1 MGLAIIPNAITGY
14 AAPPSLANICALN
27 PAKDPFAPP
36 PIQTAQHINLRT
48 TEFVEELSQRFFK
61 QTQPPELK
69 ALQKLIKVIS
79 KEGILPIRDSLFKQK
94 GYLSRLFSNESWKDW
109 TDNRTPI
116 GKVIRLYCDCVT
128 SSTQLEVFM
137 DLLDRNLLEVSN
149 RDAAR
154 LLKTLRMPKNQPN
167 ETPGPFPPSIDC
179 EQLDGTNGFIL
190 NGEKGAGQTSTSSGE
205 SVNAAG
211 DVNGDGIA
219 DFIIG
224 APNYPGSNTVPD
236 GRAYLI
242 FGKKQWSSP
251 ISLSDL
257 HGSNGY
263 NGFMIDG
270 WFFSAEAVNGAG
282 DINGDGIDDLIIE
295 SAGELNFPLP
305 TVFGYIVFGRRG
317 NWNSPFILD
326 KVNGT
331 DGFVVYGGRGGGTIW
346 HPASVSGAGDINGDG
361 IDDFVIGDGSNA
373 NTPSGWCF
381 VFFGSRNS
389 WSSLINIASLN
400 GSNGFILNGENA
412 NAETG
417 ISVSDAGDVN
427 GDGIKDMII
436 GAPGANTGNVMN
448 AGRAY
453 ILFGRK
459 GKWNSP
465 IQLSDLNGDNGV
477 ILDGQD
483 TGDRCGTSVSR
494 AGDVN
499 GDGIDDFIIGAP
511 GATANGKLNAGVS
524 YVVFGSKAKWS
535 SPINFAT
542 LNGLN
547 GCIINGIDSDGK
559 LGYSVRAAGDVNGD
573 GIGDLII
580 GAPKYTHITEGIGKS
595 YIIFGQKGRWPNP
608 YDISALNGSNGFKLY
623 TSTYSENVLGTSVSG
638 AGDINEDGIDDII
651 VGAPPPPDIY
661 DPIPEAGNVY
671 VVFGKKGSQN
681 PTNPPNSVNP
691 FNSGLVIGLSVGGA
705 IAFSGLV
712 ALGAY
717 LLCKRYNRIGAEENE
732 VQPLVN

>member
-14 AAPPSLANICALN
+14 ATPPSLANICALD
-27 PAKDPFAPP
+27 PAKESFAPP
-36 PIQTAQHINLRT
+36 PIQTDQHINLRT

-116 GKVIRLYCDCVT
+116 GKVIRSYCDCVT
-128 SSTQLEVFM
+128 SSTRLEVFM
-137 DLLDRNLLEVSN
+137 ELLDRNLLEVSN
-149 RDAAR
+149 RDAKL
-154 LLKTLRMPKNQPN
+154 LLKSLRMAKNPPA
-167 ETPGPFPPSIDC
+167 ETPGLFPPAIDVNS
-179 EQLDGTNGFIL
+179 LNGKNGIVF
-190 NGEKGAGQTSTSSGE
+190 NGEKGTISTLSGQ
-205 SVNAAG
+205 SVNSAG
-211 DVNGDGIA
+211 DVNGDGID

-224 APNYPGSNTVPD
+224 APQYPGNEGYNS

-242 FGKKQWSSP
+242 FGKKSWNSP
-251 ISLSDL
+251 VSLSDF

-270 WFFSAEAVNGAG
+270 YHYSGEAVNSAG
-282 DINGDGIDDLIIE
+282 DINGDGIGDLIIE
-295 SAGELNFPLP
+295 SSGLLNIPSPSNALGYA
-305 TVFGYIVFGRRG
+305 VFGMRG
-317 NWNSPFILD
+317 NWNSPFSLD

-331 DGFVVYGGRGGGTIW
+331 NGFLIYGSQPGGTIW
-346 HPASVSGAGDINGDG
+346 HPASVSGSGDINGDG
-361 IDDFVIGDGSNA
+361 IDDFIIGDGSNA
-373 NTPSGWCF
+373 NTPSGCCF

-389 WSSLINIASLN
+389 WSGSIKISALN
-400 GSNGFILNGENA
+400 GSNGFIVYGENA

-427 GDGIKDMII
+427 GDGVKDIII

-453 ILFGRK
+453 ILFGSK

-465 IQLSDLNGDNGV
+465 AYLSDLNGDNGF

-511 GATANGKLNAGVS
+511 GATANGQLNAGVS

-535 SPINFAT
+535 SPFKFDK
-542 LNGLN
+542 LNGRN
-547 GCIINGIDSDGK
+547 GVIITGIEADGK
-559 LGYSVRAAGDVNGD
+559 LGYSVRSAGDVNGD
-573 GIGDLII
+573 GIDDLII
-580 GAPKYTHITEGIGKS
+580 SAPKYTHVEAGKGKS
-595 YIIFGQKGRWPNP
+595 YIIFGQKGDWPNP
-608 YDISALNGSNGFKLY
+608 YDISALNGSNGFQLFSSSY
-623 TSTYSENVLGTSVSG
+623 TQTVLGTSVSG
-638 AGDINEDGIDDII
+638 AGDVNEDGIADLI

-717 LLCKRYNRIGAEENE
+717 YLCKRYNRISAEENE